1 MSMGQALAATVTL
14 QMLSGMGVLEYGT
27 TLPRNHPQRFLFVNS
42 RALMDDALVS
52 HIGGTK
58 HSHQCP
64 PLSLSRHYDS
74 SV

>member
-42 RALMDDALVS
+42 RALMDEYWGDEALSSVPS
-52 HIGGTK
+52 
-58 HSHQCP
+58 S
-64 PLSLSRHYDS
+64 LSLSS
-74 SV
+74 L